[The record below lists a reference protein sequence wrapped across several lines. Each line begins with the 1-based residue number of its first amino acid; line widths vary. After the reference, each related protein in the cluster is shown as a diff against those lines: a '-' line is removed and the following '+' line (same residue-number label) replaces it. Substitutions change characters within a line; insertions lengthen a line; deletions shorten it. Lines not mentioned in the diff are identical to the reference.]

1 MIIFRW
7 ARLEI
12 LAGLLQEVLLI
23 SLSLSITVDA
33 VKKLIHPDHIENA
46 SAMIFLGSAGV
57 VIGLLGLFL
66 FRGYDHDHNIGNE
79 IVEQK
84 KNDFV
89 RSVYTT
95 LRNLDINNE
104 NSVHSF
110 IEQRSQSTPQP
121 LIIPEL
127 VVTDSATTT
136 NNNNNEQ
143 RKKRQSKQDLIL
155 PSLNDTY
162 KDAFVVSEITDQI
175 KDERISDSS
184 EKQLRVP
191 DRISVEFTRMR
202 SRSGDSVMSS
212 TFALNQD
219 DVVLDDEFQ
228 KSRVYATLHALC
240 LHSLVNID
248 EKLSRNSEVLQHDFF
263 YSIRVYSG
271 DFMNKKE
278 FNREARKYNSFM
290 YKN

>member
-1 MIIFRW
+1 LLFRW

-23 SLSLSITVDA
+23 SLSLSIIVDA
-33 VKKLIHPDHIENA
+33 INKLINPNHIEDA
-46 SAMIFLGSAGV
+46 PVMIFFGSVGAF
-57 VIGLLGLFL
+57 IGLLGLFL
-66 FRGYDHDHNIGNE
+66 FRSYDHDHNIGNE

-84 KNDFV
+84 KHDFV

-104 NSVHSF
+104 HTEHPL
-110 IEQRSQSTPQP
+110 IEQSSISPTQP
-121 LIIPEL
+121 INIPEL
-127 VVTDSATTT
+127 VVTESTSNTTT
-136 NNNNNEQ
+136 NNNNEQ
-143 RKKRQSKQDLIL
+143 KKTHQSKQDLIL

-162 KDAFVVSEITDQI
+162 KNAFIVSETTTNQT
-175 KDERISDSS
+175 KEERFSDSS

-202 SRSGDSVMSS
+202 SKSGDSMMSS

-219 DVVLDDEFQ
+219 YAALDDEFQ

-240 LHSLVNID
+240 LHSLVNIYM
-248 EKLSRNSEVLQHDFF
+248 RH
-263 YSIRVYSG
+263 R
-271 DFMNKKE
+271 KK
-278 FNREARKYNSFM
+278 KIGCSL
-290 YKN
+290 K